1 MSFPVQKYN
10 KSTLLPSFQKNVCE
24 KYVQCTFT
32 VPYCTSAAICDG
44 GRFLFAEITV
54 NIDFQK
60 ISNMSAHSLMQI
72 LFDDFGGVQG
82 FINRF
87 NGVPTVSVD
96 NNVNQIKLMQGDLM
110 DLVFIYYGPEYKF
123 DRKYSERELRL

>member
-1 MSFPVQKYN
+1 
-10 KSTLLPSFQKNVCE
+10 
-24 KYVQCTFT
+24 
-32 VPYCTSAAICDG
+32 
-44 GRFLFAEITV
+44 
-54 NIDFQK
+54 
-60 ISNMSAHSLMQI
+60 MQI